1 MKAMNLVIICGPP
14 ASGKMTVGQELQKL
28 TGFKLFHNHLSL
40 ELVNQFFDF
49 GTPNFRNLDKKIRF
63 DIFEEVA
70 NSTLEGLIFTI
81 VWAFNEAED
90 EAYIDEIIGV
100 FEKRKPKV
108 CLVELVCDL
117 EERLRRNKHE
127 NRLHH
132 KASKRDV
139 EASEKRL
146 LYHDGKYRMN
156 SEEGEL
162 QGKSMFKVH
171 NTNLTATEA
180 AEKVVEFYGLKR
192 GTEA

>member
-1 MKAMNLVIICGPP
+1 MKPDFGTKKT
-14 ASGKMTVGQELQKL
+14 GKKSSHKCKEISVTVY
-28 TGFKLFHNHLSL
+28 L

-63 DIFEEVA
+63 NIFEEVA
-70 NSTLEGLIFTI
+70 NSKLEGLIFTM

-90 EAYIDEIIGV
+90 EAYIDEIIAI
-100 FEKRKPKV
+100 FEKKNPKV
-108 CLVELVCDL
+108 CFVELVCNL

-156 SEEGEL
+156 SQEGDL
-162 QGKSMFKVH
+162 QDKSMFKVH

-180 AEKVVEFYGLKR
+180 AEKIITFYEL
-192 GTEA
+192 TTTFPNPINELSN